1 LTYQF
6 DVAAD
11 AAFSNVVTSG
21 TVPEASGQTSFVP
34 TADLTPGATY
44 YWRAQASDTTKGVTG
59 GYSSPQPFT
68 TVFPDDGIYR
78 YTLMVNVLP
87 TGCRAPWIFDNAL
100 SVNGNTLR
108 FNAPGYDPGSPGLT
122 VKLQRSGNQLSG
134 TLSGSATYQGLPNVE
149 VFSGSD
155 YSNLSSP
162 AETAGS
168 GDNTGRFAGRFSGIA
183 YYDTYGLAY
192 GYCLHA
198 TIDWTLTPH

>member
-1 LTYQF
+1 
-6 DVAAD
+6 
-11 AAFSNVVTSG
+11 
-21 TVPEASGQTSFVP
+21 
-34 TADLTPGATY
+34 
-44 YWRAQASDTTKGVTG
+44 
-59 GYSSPQPFT
+59 
-68 TVFPDDGIYR
+68 
-78 YTLMVNVLP
+78 MVNVLP

-168 GDNTGRFAGRFSGIA
+168 GDNTVSLAVSVALRITTPMAWPMATASMPRLIGR
-183 YYDTYGLAY
+183 
-192 GYCLHA
+192 
-198 TIDWTLTPH
+198 